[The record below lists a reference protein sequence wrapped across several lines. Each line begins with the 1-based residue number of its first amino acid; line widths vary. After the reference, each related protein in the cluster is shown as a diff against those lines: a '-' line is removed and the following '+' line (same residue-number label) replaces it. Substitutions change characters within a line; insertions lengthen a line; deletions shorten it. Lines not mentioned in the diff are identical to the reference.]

1 MAKFGLFPV
10 VCGTRNLNK
19 LVRPGNPNWA
29 RAQMEM
35 EHMHGV
41 AFIDNITAIR
51 WTESTEQEQQVIR
64 ATLPVANCFRDAL
77 MLLSSKAVQVFGDM
91 PNTHKPDGDGSESN
105 FIIHSKKWTGNSLM
119 HRIYLAYGGHTA
131 KISIGRETKSHLIWH
146 ALCWFTLPCA
156 ARRTLVIQATTLAR
170 ESSTCCRAGSAGI
183 APLSVT
189 VRAPQTFANFRASR
203 NRPSSCLSHKNDN
216 MSCCKLNLCAEQEIA
231 GYSEEQG
238 CPNKNE

>member
-1 MAKFGLFPV
+1 
-10 VCGTRNLNK
+10 
-19 LVRPGNPNWA
+19 
-29 RAQMEM
+29 
-35 EHMHGV
+35 
-41 AFIDNITAIR
+41 
-51 WTESTEQEQQVIR
+51 
-64 ATLPVANCFRDAL
+64 

-119 HRIYLAYGGHTA
+119 HRIYLAYEGHTA
-131 KISIGRETKSHLIWH
+131 KISIGREKKSHLICH
-146 ALCWFTLPCA
+146 ALCWFALPCA